1 MVIRINKT
9 INYLILF
16 QITWC
21 LFEEII
27 YSYNPNLGIL
37 LFGPEVLGTL
47 YLFLALAKKK
57 FKVNKV
63 ALRRKNYSDL
73 LLGCFVIY
81 VIISV
86 VWSNWDIYS
95 IIVRFRYIIM
105 GCITYWVVHE
115 NLTDEVY
122 RKIINIM
129 CIAQIINFFLV
140 LYQFF
145 IMGINVDFAN
155 GIFGFTGYANAAQGS
170 FCVAL
175 SLLAFVYYLD
185 GTWHPM
191 RSFLILGLSC
201 VICAVSEI
209 IIYFVLLVIGII
221 GIIAIRKNSFKER
234 IRIIAIG
241 AVIVTLLYFAYR
253 ILLMILPQNVY
264 ALFSLA
270 GYLRYDGRSD
280 YAGRTNTIPYVYEHL
295 FRKNFFKSLFGM
307 GLGSSAS
314 DYIYELGKSF
324 AEFGFI
330 GLLLI
335 LFFLF
340 SIFWF
345 YFAPKRKTLRTQ
357 EQLFAAAYA
366 GVALVAIVVWNCTFT
381 RFAYLNFFFLAIS
394 SVVWNRPREE
404 KSVANQKL

>member
-1 MVIRINKT
+1 M
-9 INYLILF
+9 
-16 QITWC
+16 
-21 LFEEII
+21 
-27 YSYNPNLGIL
+27 
-37 LFGPEVLGTL
+37 
-47 YLFLALAKKK
+47 
-57 FKVNKV
+57 
-63 ALRRKNYSDL
+63 
-73 LLGCFVIY
+73 
-81 VIISV
+81 
-86 VWSNWDIYS
+86 
-95 IIVRFRYIIM
+95 
-105 GCITYWVVHE
+105 
-115 NLTDEVY
+115 
-122 RKIINIM
+122 
-129 CIAQIINFFLV
+129 
-140 LYQFF
+140 
-145 IMGINVDFAN
+145 
-155 GIFGFTGYANAAQGS
+155 
-170 FCVAL
+170 
-175 SLLAFVYYLD
+175 
-185 GTWHPM
+185 
-191 RSFLILGLSC
+191 
-201 VICAVSEI
+201 
-209 IIYFVLLVIGII
+209 
-221 GIIAIRKNSFKER
+221 
-234 IRIIAIG
+234 
-241 AVIVTLLYFAYR
+241 
-253 ILLMILPQNVY
+253 PQNVY

-404 KSVANQKL
+404 KSVANRKL

>member
-209 IIYFVLLVIGII
+209 
-221 GIIAIRKNSFKER
+221 K
-234 IRIIAIG
+234 
-241 AVIVTLLYFAYR
+241 
-253 ILLMILPQNVY
+253 
-264 ALFSLA
+264 
-270 GYLRYDGRSD
+270 
-280 YAGRTNTIPYVYEHL
+280 
-295 FRKNFFKSLFGM
+295 
-307 GLGSSAS
+307 
-314 DYIYELGKSF
+314 
-324 AEFGFI
+324 
-330 GLLLI
+330 I
-335 LFFLF
+335 LFC
-340 SIFWF
+340 F
-345 YFAPKRKTLRTQ
+345 Y
-357 EQLFAAAYA
+357 
-366 GVALVAIVVWNCTFT
+366 
-381 RFAYLNFFFLAIS
+381 
-394 SVVWNRPREE
+394 
-404 KSVANQKL
+404 